1 MIDIADVEKVLN
13 SEPDEKTICYEYEL
27 RPTMIVSDIKN
38 WQILLMT
45 TATYST
51 VC

>member
-27 RPTMIVSDIKN
+27 RPTMIVSDKIGR
-38 WQILLMT
+38 
-45 TATYST
+45 AH
-51 VC
+51 V